1 MVMNLRCL
9 RSITVSEPVV
19 GDRSFCATIECRDLA
34 GRRAEFVLR
43 AKYDR
48 ALGGRTDD
56 LLPVFRLA
64 AAMPLL
70 NYGLFADEIRLGFP
84 LSRADASLLSDLLAI
99 FSRDIFINKFVRR
112 KNPYLRP
119 NVAPSPPEITPKNAR
134 PRALII
140 AGDVVPDAPVASGFD
155 GNACGV
161 LSSGGKESL
170 LTAAMLEEIGAAVH
184 PLYVNE
190 SGAHWTTALTA
201 HRYHA
206 RRNSRTRRVWTNVDR
221 LYTFMLDHLRII
233 RPDHRRIW
241 NDTYPIRL
249 CIFPVYIFLLL
260 PLFAREG
267 IGHLLIGSEFDDPR
281 SPQSHK
287 GIRHYYGV
295 YDQHQD
301 FDRRMGEWYRK
312 RLPGLCQ
319 WSAVRPI
326 SGLLVERIL
335 LRRYPELARLQRS
348 CHSCHREGGRV
359 VPCGSC
365 SKCLGVMLFC
375 AANRVDPRR
384 LGYRPADVARL
395 RDRLME
401 GGLRLDADERDHAA
415 FLAFG
420 KDNPL
425 GGRPHPHVE
434 SVHDHPPTA
443 DLSLVPARFCTRL
456 QKIIRQYATGHSR
469 LEGNEWVSRRGSSTC
484 GTRRACRGEDSGSN
498 GPTEPG

>member
-1 MVMNLRCL
+1 MDLLCL
-9 RSITVSEPVV
+9 RSIAVSEP
-19 GDRSFCATIECRDLA
+19 DTEKNRLA
-34 GRRAEFVLR
+34 AKIALCDTTGRRAEFVLR
-43 AKYDR
+43 ARYDQSQ
-48 ALGGRTDD
+48 GESPDD
-56 LLPVFRLA
+56 LRPIFRLA

-70 NYGLFADEIRLGFP
+70 NYGLFAEEIRLDFP
-84 LSRADASLLSDLLAI
+84 LSRSDARLLSDLLEI

-112 KNPYLRP
+112 QNPYLLP
-119 NVAPSPPEITPKNAR
+119 GVAPTAEEVTRENAR
-134 PRALII
+134 SRALII
-140 AGDVVPDAPVASGFD
+140 AKDVTSDAPLAAGFD
-155 GNACGV
+155 ANACGV

-190 SGAHWTTALTA
+190 SGGHWTTARTA
-201 HRYHA
+201 YRFHA
-206 RRNSRTRRVWTNVDR
+206 RANPRTRRVWTNVDR
-221 LYTFMLDHLRII
+221 FYTFMLDHLRII
-233 RPDHRRIW
+233 RPDHRRVW

-260 PLFAREG
+260 PLFCRER
-267 IGHLLIGSEFDDPR
+267 IGNLLLGSEFDDPR

-348 CHSCHREGGRV
+348 CHSCHREGKRV

-375 AANRVDPRR
+375 AANGVDPRR
-384 LGYRPADVARL
+384 LGYRPADAARL
-395 RDRLME
+395 RDRLRG

-443 DLSLVPARFCTRL
+443 NLSLVPARFLARL

-469 LEGNEWVSRRGSSTC
+469 LEGNEWVSRRVS
-484 GTRRACRGEDSGSN
+484 
-498 GPTEPG
+498 